1 MKDEAL
7 RIARDE
13 NNPKQAKNRLR
24 EYLQH
29 VILRQ
34 LFEQGLTD
42 RLIFH
47 GGTALRIVY
56 GLRRFSED
64 LDFHLAVPDSKFSLE
79 EILPALVRG
88 LRLSGYETSLK
99 DNTDKTVQ
107 SMFVKFTGLLYEAG
121 ISPHSSELLSVN
133 IEVDTNPP
141 AGFLVE
147 RTMVNIYFPFAVKH
161 HDQSTFLAGKLHAVF
176 QRKYTKGRDWYDLAF
191 YLSRWRGV
199 APNVDYLN
207 NALLQTGWEG
217 VEVSKGN
224 WRSLV
229 ADKSGT
235 VNWQR
240 IREDVAPF
248 IESEADLDFLQEEMF
263 RGLLSA

>member
-7 RIARDE
+7 WIAHDE
-13 NNPKQAKNRLR
+13 NNPRQAKNRLR

-47 GGTALRIVY
+47 SGTALRILH

-64 LDFHLAVPDSKFSLE
+64 IDFHLTESGSQFSLKGTLS
-79 EILPALVRG
+79 ILERG
-88 LRLSGYETSLK
+88 LRLSGYGISLREQ
-99 DNTDKTVQ
+99 TERTVQ
-107 SMFVKFTGLLYEAG
+107 SLFVKFTGLLFEAG
-121 ISPHSSELLSVN
+121 ISPHSSEVLSVN
-133 IEVDTNPP
+133 IKVDTNPP
-141 AGFLVE
+141 LGFQTE
-147 RTMVNIYFPFAVKH
+147 RNLVNIYFPFAVKH
-161 HDQSTFLAGKLHAVF
+161 HDHSTFLAGKLHAVL

-199 APNVDYLN
+199 EPNVVYLY
-207 NALLQTGWEG
+207 NALLQTEWEG

-235 VNWQR
+235 VNWQL

-248 IESEADLDFLQEEMF
+248 VESEADLDLLQEEMF
-263 RGLLSA
+263 RGLLST